1 MNRLQLKSHISRY
14 NHIFSSG
21 YWKNPLYNNFFQEQC
36 SFKKSRKNPEKLFSL
51 LLSGNHFFKTYFLT
65 ISLLKQ
71 LGSTM
76 HCNNIGFFD
85 SWRSTLNWR
94 RDMVFGLMRQPRRK
108 HGQPVRHF
116 TPLEGGIP
124 VSNQRL
130 FTTIIK
136 IQVFFSLRTS
146 VSFSVHPYGFG

>member
-1 MNRLQLKSHISRY
+1 MVKPLENWRVEALKYLKSQQNLFHFY
-14 NHIFSSG
+14 
-21 YWKNPLYNNFFQEQC
+21 FQEII
-36 SFKKSRKNPEKLFSL
+36 FVE
-51 LLSGNHFFKTYFLT
+51 TYFLT
-65 ISLLKQ
+65 ISLLEQ
-71 LGSTM
+71 LGRTM
-76 HCNNIGFFD
+76 HFKNIGFFN

-94 RDMVFGLMRQPRRK
+94 RDMVFSLMRQPRRK

-116 TPLEGGIP
+116 TPLEGGGIP

-146 VSFSVHPYGFG
+146 VSFSVHPYGFGFLSDM